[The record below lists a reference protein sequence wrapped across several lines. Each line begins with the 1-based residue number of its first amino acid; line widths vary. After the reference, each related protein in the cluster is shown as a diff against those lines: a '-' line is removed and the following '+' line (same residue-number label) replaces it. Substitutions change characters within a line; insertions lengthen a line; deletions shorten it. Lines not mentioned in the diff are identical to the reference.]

1 MKREN
6 IWTNDIGDGIGC
18 GDCRHAAVTRKIQ
31 IEKAAEA
38 QKAIQ
43 EGMQKEKS
51 MMEGMQKGVEGIEK
65 KAADQKEETKK

>member
-1 MKREN
+1 MKTLGRT
-6 IWTNDIGDGIGC
+6 ILAMGLAVTIAGC
-18 GDCRHAAVTRKIQ
+18 GGDKKDSDAKAV
-31 IEKAAEA
+31 EA
-38 QKAIQ
+38 QRAIQ

>member
-1 MKREN
+1 MKTFGRT
-6 IWTNDIGDGIGC
+6 IWAMGLAVAIAACGGDKK
-18 GDCRHAAVTRKIQ
+18 DSDQ
-31 IEKAAEA
+31 KAAEA